1 MTYTDDELIF
11 LASLPPMIGAA
22 AASASASGIF
32 GTGKE
37 LFAIAGA
44 LLEGLKTY
52 PNNSLIR
59 QLLPNSDD
67 PNRTREWIKKVRYWT
82 TARLKA
88 KGVDS
93 AEKLRGLAIE
103 DARAAATLLAA
114 KASSAEARE
123 YTEWAVSVGE
133 RVAQAA
139 VEGGFLGFGGERVTA
154 AERALID
161 QVKLAFDASAD
172 EPIKAG
178 VVPVGS
184 STEALPLAGCK
195 VIITAGPTH
204 EPIVRDHYIAKPDS
218 AEQGYRF
225 AEAAVALGAE
235 TVLVS
240 GPVNLPLPPGAQ
252 LMLAETALHM
262 LKISEHELPCDIAIC
277 AAQVSEWRLSQPI
290 QEGGSTD
297 NPAEKLEL
305 ELVPTP
311 DIVATI
317 AKRTDKRPTLVVGCI
332 TEKENAIENGRK
344 NLSTRGCDFTVVRDV
359 SLAAESFTSD
369 RDTVHLISD
378 DNVETW
384 PRLEQ
389 REIADRLMKQ
399 LAAQLLTRQQKR
411 GP

>member
-67 PNRTREWIKKVRYWT
+67 PEWIKKVRYWT

-133 RVAQAA
+133 RV
-139 VEGGFLGFGGERVTA
+139 
-154 AERALID
+154 
-161 QVKLAFDASAD
+161 
-172 EPIKAG
+172 
-178 VVPVGS
+178 
-184 STEALPLAGCK
+184 
-195 VIITAGPTH
+195 H
-204 EPIVRDHYIAKPDS
+204 
-218 AEQGYRF
+218 
-225 AEAAVALGAE
+225 
-235 TVLVS
+235 
-240 GPVNLPLPPGAQ
+240 
-252 LMLAETALHM
+252 
-262 LKISEHELPCDIAIC
+262 
-277 AAQVSEWRLSQPI
+277 
-290 QEGGSTD
+290 
-297 NPAEKLEL
+297 
-305 ELVPTP
+305 
-311 DIVATI
+311 
-317 AKRTDKRPTLVVGCI
+317 
-332 TEKENAIENGRK
+332 
-344 NLSTRGCDFTVVRDV
+344 
-359 SLAAESFTSD
+359 
-369 RDTVHLISD
+369 
-378 DNVETW
+378 
-384 PRLEQ
+384 
-389 REIADRLMKQ
+389 
-399 LAAQLLTRQQKR
+399 RQQ
-411 GP
+411 